1 MHAEQ
6 GTTGLSAR
14 RGVGL
19 LAAGL
24 VLAGALSGCGTGDAW
39 PAEPAGTVA
48 TGEPADFPAELDR
61 WALQSSWSTMPRAFS
76 GEEWSPTSG
85 PDYSSYPV
93 TMNGCSAQRFLI
105 RWRAVDDGVTV
116 LAATID
122 TAGTVQQQVSGAS
135 GWMDT
140 DGCVTPGFRLPGDL
154 TDGST
159 LTDVTVEVQQYQAVP

>member
-1 MHAEQ
+1 VQA
-6 GTTGLSAR
+6 GASAASWSVCR
-14 RGVGL
+14 AAGV

-24 VLAGALSGCGTGDAW
+24 VAGALSGCGAGDPWSADT
-39 PAEPAGTVA
+39 PGTVA
-48 TGEPADFPAELDR
+48 AGEPADFPTELDH

-76 GEEWSPTSG
+76 GDEWSPTSG

-105 RWRAVDDGVTV
+105 RWRAVDEGVTV

-122 TAGTVQQQVSGAS
+122 TAGAVQQQVSGGR

-140 DGCVTPGFRLPGDL
+140 DGCVTPGFRLADDL
-154 TDGST
+154 PDGST
-159 LTDVTVEVQQYQAVP
+159 LTDVTVEVQRYQAAP